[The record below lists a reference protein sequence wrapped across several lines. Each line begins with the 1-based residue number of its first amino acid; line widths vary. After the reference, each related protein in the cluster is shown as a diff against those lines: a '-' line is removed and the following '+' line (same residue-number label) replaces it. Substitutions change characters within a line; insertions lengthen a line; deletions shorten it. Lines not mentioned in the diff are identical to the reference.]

1 MEAQVWKKEKSE
13 RFLGTGFHFPLEIDE
28 TTGRFRMSSEEENI
42 RESIKLILMTGK
54 GERVMRPEFGC
65 GLKQYTYETMD
76 YGTMVQME
84 REIRTALERWEP
96 RIEDVEASVSPG
108 EAQNALMIRIAFRVR
123 ATTTRIIMYFLSFT
137 GRF

>member
-1 MEAQVWKKEKSE
+1 MEEREK
-13 RFLGTGFHFPLEIDE
+13 RAFLGTGFHFPLEIDE

-84 REIRTALERWEP
+84 REIRTALDRGCGSFWFAGGSTERADDP
-96 RIEDVEASVSPG
+96 DRVPG
-108 EAQNALMIRIAFRVR
+108 QGNQQPV
-123 ATTTRIIMYFLSFT
+123 
-137 GRF
+137 

>member
-1 MEAQVWKKEKSE
+1 MEEREK
-13 RFLGTGFHFPLEIDE
+13 RAFLGTGFHFPLEIDE

-84 REIRTALERWEP
+84 REP

-108 EAQNALMIRIAFRVR
+108 EAQNALMIQIAFRVR
-123 ATTTRIIMYFLSFT
+123 ATNNPYNYVFPFFLQEGFE
-137 GRF
+137 

>member
-1 MEAQVWKKEKSE
+1 MEEREK
-13 RFLGTGFHFPLEIDE
+13 RAFLGTGFHFPLEIDE

-84 REIRTALERWEP
+84 REIKTALERWEP
-96 RIEDVEASVSPG
+96 RIEYVETSVSPG

-123 ATTTRIIMYFLSFT
+123 ATNNPYNYVFPFFLQEGFE
-137 GRF
+137 

>member
-1 MEAQVWKKEKSE
+1 MEEREK
-13 RFLGTGFHFPLEIDE
+13 RAFLGTGFHFPLEIDE

-84 REIRTALERWEP
+84 REIKTALERWEP

-108 EAQNALMIRIAFRVR
+108 EAQKRADDLDRVPGQGNNN
-123 ATTTRIIMYFLSFT
+123 RIIMYFLSFY
-137 GRF
+137 RKVLNK